1 MPELCAR
8 FSRSPFAGCGGLI
21 AAGNPALEHYP
32 RIVVFGAG
40 ARDLRDLPDLG
51 AADWDVRFVR
61 GPETARALGL
71 APERWLCDPAALIPK
86 VHGGRGRGRLLRAGP
101 QRIAFAP
108 GPVLTQ
114 ATAATLADKAGLHLL
129 RHDLPPEAWID
140 QLLDCDAAI

>member
-1 MPELCAR
+1 MRPLQ
-8 FSRSPFAGCGGLI
+8 PQPVCGMRRADRRGQPRV
-21 AAGNPALEHYP
+21 GALPPH
-32 RIVVFGAG
+32 RGVRRRG
-40 ARDLRDLPDLG
+40 ARLRDLPDLG
-51 AADWDVRFVR
+51 AADWDIRFVR